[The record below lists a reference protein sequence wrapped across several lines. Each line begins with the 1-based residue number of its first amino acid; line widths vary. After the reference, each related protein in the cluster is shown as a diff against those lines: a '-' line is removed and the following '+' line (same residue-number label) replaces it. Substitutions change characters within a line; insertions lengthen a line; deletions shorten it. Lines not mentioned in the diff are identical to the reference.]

1 MSYDLNILCVNQEQ
15 CVNQFPEDLNIY
27 VEAQNKSKNEYP
39 KYYDLYFHLMNSI
52 SGIWY
57 YLEKD
62 KECWSSFELCDIC
75 ESGDVLYSE
84 RYPLKL
90 KELYPFWYDSKEE
103 PDVDFLCL
111 KEKYKEDVLKVMQF
125 LIESSPVHQIV
136 FLPKY
141 QIAENVEFIYGTIGF
156 TKFVDLLE
164 DKKILFNTCYV
175 IKE

>member
-15 CVNQFPEDLNIY
+15 SVDQFPEDLNIY
-27 VEAQNKSKNEYP
+27 MEAQNKSKNEYP

-125 LIESSPVHQIV
+125 FNRKFAGASNCI
-136 FLPKY
+136 
-141 QIAENVEFIYGTIGF
+141 F
-156 TKFVDLLE
+156 TKVSNCRECRIYLWNDWF
-164 DKKILFNTCYV
+164 Y
-175 IKE
+175 